1 MSIGLNIR
9 CIRKI
14 THIKSPISNITILSP
29 SGAINPDYI
38 NGAAERLQ
46 KLGYN
51 VVISPHAYGECG
63 RFSGTDEERLAD
75 INNALQDPS
84 VDAILCARG
93 GYGLQRIID
102 KIDLSTLDSPL
113 STIIGFSDITALHQ
127 LYALHHT
134 PYTIHG
140 LMCKHIATLPED
152 SEALQLFFRALA
164 REPLEYILPPHP
176 LNRSGEAQGTLIGG
190 NLSVLYGLQ
199 GTPYDLNHVIDAHPE
214 GVILFIEDIGER
226 HYHIDRMMN
235 NLRMAGVLSRIK
247 GLVVGQFTDCEPDP
261 GMKISNIKYQISN
274 IYATIHEAVE
284 AYSYPILFDFPAGHV
299 EDNRPLYLNHPAT
312 LITTGQSASLLQP

>member
-1 MSIGLNIR
+1 M
-9 CIRKI
+9 
-14 THIKSPISNITILSP
+14 
-29 SGAINPDYI
+29 
-38 NGAAERLQ
+38 
-46 KLGYN
+46 
-51 VVISPHAYGECG
+51 VISPHAYGECG

-102 KIDLSTLDSPL
+102 KIDLSSFDLRL
-113 STIIGFSDITALHQ
+113 STFDYPPTLIGFSDITALHQ

-261 GMKISNIKYQISN
+261 GMKISNIKYPYGVSRSEEISN
-274 IYATIHEAVE
+274 IYATIRETVEAYSYPISNIYATIREAVE

>member
-1 MSIGLNIR
+1 M
-9 CIRKI
+9 
-14 THIKSPISNITILSP
+14 
-29 SGAINPDYI
+29 
-38 NGAAERLQ
+38 
-46 KLGYN
+46 
-51 VVISPHAYGECG
+51 VISPHAYGECG

-261 GMKISNIKYQISN
+261 GMKISNIKYPISN
-274 IYATIHEAVE
+274 IYATIREAVE